1 MEFVN
6 EWVKAQSEIKE
17 YNKNLK
23 ELKEKSKE
31 YELIII
37 DYMINN
43 GLVKVTHQDT
53 QIELKSKKVF
63 STLKKEYICT
73 TLKDFLAST
82 TDRKCDIIAENAT
95 NILFEKR
102 DQTDKHSIKIS
113 KR

>member
-1 MEFVN
+1 MEFVT

-31 YELIII
+31 YESIII
-37 DYMINN
+37 DYMIKN
-43 GLVKVTHQDT
+43 GLVKVTHHDT

-95 NILFEKR
+95 NILFENR